1 MDDFQQQINEWSD
14 WQGLQL
20 NAGAFEPVIQKFMPV
35 KMSLIKRQNPLRIS
49 WPPALRSDPPKS
61 RFFHPV
67 RLSPNSGLLSGGTF
81 WTDPDGSIELGCS
94 ASIACG
100 LHF

>member
-20 NAGAFEPVIQKFMPV
+20 NAGAFEPVIQKIYASENEPYKTPEPV
-35 KMSLIKRQNPLRIS
+35 RIS

-67 RLSPNSGLLSGGTF
+67 RLSPK
-81 WTDPDGSIELGCS
+81 LGP
-94 ASIACG
+94 IIRRNV
-100 LHF
+100 LD